1 MSHTCFHFQFYV
13 IIVYLTV
20 HTAAVAAA
28 LSPLL
33 FLSRVIMVSVIM
45 VAFVVSGG
53 GNVVTVII

>member
-20 HTAAVAAA
+20 HTAAVAVAAA

-33 FLSRVIMVSVIM
+33 SRNH
-45 VAFVVSGG
+45 GKCHHG
-53 GNVVTVII
+53 RLRRQRRRHRHRHNLR